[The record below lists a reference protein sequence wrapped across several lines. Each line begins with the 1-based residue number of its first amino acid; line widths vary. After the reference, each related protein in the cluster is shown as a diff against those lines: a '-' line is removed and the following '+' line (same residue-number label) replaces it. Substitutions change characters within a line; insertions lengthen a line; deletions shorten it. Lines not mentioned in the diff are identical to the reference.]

1 MGVNGEQFDFPDGLM
16 PDCAVKGWIEEKRV
30 SLASRNIDTS
40 WAFVSTKEAP
50 GAEDELAAAEAFAA
64 MKALAAMEECDF
76 PEALLPDELV
86 GVCIWYTRERLK
98 TPHFLEALLE
108 GLPLL
113 GVIQKQMAWKRCRSI
128 KDGLALKVMENME

>member
-16 PDCAVKGWIEEKRV
+16 PDVLVEDWVEKKIA
-30 SLASRNIDTS
+30 SLARRNIDM
-40 WAFVSTKEAP
+40 WEFLD
-50 GAEDELAAAEAFAA
+50 EDELAAAEAFAA